1 MVTIRLS
8 RGGSKKN
15 PFYHID
21 VKDSRTSRDG
31 RYIERIGFFNPG
43 ARGNE
48 DRLRIDLDRVSHWKS
63 VGATISDRV
72 SVLLKDASQAPAV
85 VAAA

>member
-8 RGGSKKN
+8 RGGSKKL

-31 RYIERIGFFNPG
+31 RYIERLGFFNPN
-43 ARGNE
+43 ARGAE
-48 DRLRIDLDRVSHWKS
+48 KRLALDLDRMSHWVS
-63 VGATISDRV
+63 VGAAASDRV
-72 SVLLKDASQAPAV
+72 KNLMKEAQKQ
-85 VAAA
+85 AAA

>member
-8 RGGSKKN
+8 RGGSKRA

-31 RYIERIGFFNPG
+31 RYIERLGYFNPN
-43 ARGNE
+43 ARGAE
-48 DRLRIDLDRVSHWKS
+48 QRLTLDMSRAAHWLG
-63 VGATISDRV
+63 VGASTSPRV
-72 SVLLKDASQAPAV
+72 KSLMKEAQKQVAV
-85 VAAA
+85 

>member
-8 RGGSKKN
+8 RGGSKRA

-31 RYIERIGFFNPG
+31 RYIERLGYFNPN
-43 ARGNE
+43 ARGGE
-48 DRLRIDLDRVSHWKS
+48 QRLTLDLARASHWMS
-63 VGATISDRV
+63 VGASTSERV
-72 SVLLKDASQAPAV
+72 KSLLKQAQTNTAV
-85 VAAA
+85 

>member
-8 RGGSKKN
+8 KGGAKKK

-31 RYIERIGFFNPG
+31 RYIERLGFFNPG
-43 ARGNE
+43 AKGGE
-48 DRLRIDLDRVSHWKS
+48 QRLAVDLDRLSHWKS
-63 VGATISDRV
+63 VGAQTSDRV
-72 SVLLKDASQAPAV
+72 SSLIKEASKASA
-85 VAAA
+85 